1 MSWLVGVVAT
11 SLVAAGH
18 TDTISFSAGFTNL
31 AWGTHT
37 LNQKATVSG
46 QWPSWLSSGALF
58 RNGPGLW
65 QEGNATHWFDGLGI
79 VHSFR
84 FSAGPTVTF
93 SRQFIK
99 SSEYNQSAPHA
110 TINANGSHGEDEPVP
125 SPYKADAAPDDFNTN
140 VLIRRMGGHYLT
152 ATGVE
157 PPNEFSP
164 LTLDT
169 LQTPFE
175 FDDNMQLP
183 PGAAPSHGAY
193 DPDGTFWHYACVFGG
208 PQTGYVPSAPRSWP
222 MMCE

>member
-1 MSWLVGVVAT
+1 MWFVGVVAT
-11 SLVAAGH
+11 WLAAAGQA
-18 TDTISFSAGFTNL
+18 DTIPFSAGFTNL
-31 AWGTHT
+31 AWGTHA
-37 LNQKATVSG
+37 LNEKVTVSG
-46 QWPSWLSSGALF
+46 HWPTWLSSGALF
-58 RNGPGLW
+58 RNGPGIWL
-65 QEGNATHWFDGLGI
+65 QGNATHWFDGLGI

-99 SSEYNQSAPHA
+99 SSDYNQSAPHA
-110 TINANGSHGEDEPVP
+110 TMNSPHGEDGRVH
-125 SPYKADAAPDDFNTN
+125 SLHKANSSHSNAAPDDFNTN

-183 PGAAPSHGAY
+183 LGAAPSHGAY

-208 PQTGYVPSAPRSWP
+208 PQTG
-222 MMCE
+222 